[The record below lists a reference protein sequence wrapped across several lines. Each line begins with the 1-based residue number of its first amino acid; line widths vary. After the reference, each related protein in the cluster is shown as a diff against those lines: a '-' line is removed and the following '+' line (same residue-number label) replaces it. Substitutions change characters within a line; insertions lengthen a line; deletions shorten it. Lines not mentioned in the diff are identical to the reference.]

1 MSTDVTSYSC
11 YSQAQCCKQRDSALN
26 ITLTDIRTA
35 DANVRELT
43 RRTPQRESPQL
54 SARLGTNV
62 ELKLE
67 MEQHSGS
74 FKTRGAFHQ
83 MLALGE
89 AALGQGL
96 VAVSGGNFARAVGYC
111 SGALRVNAI
120 VCMPENAPQGSIDA
134 TRDYGATVELLP
146 DAVAAFARADE
157 WVAQGRIS
165 LHPFDN
171 AEQVAGNGIVGLE
184 ILEDCPGMT
193 DIIVS
198 IGGGGLIAGIISAIK
213 AAKPEVRIWGVEPI
227 KAATMHRSLEA
238 GKLVNITPASLTKT
252 LGAPFVSQ
260 TAFDL
265 CRDHLEDLILVSDL
279 DLIRAQQYFIQYEGI
294 APELAAASTLAAA
307 EKIKSRFSADDQL
320 VLLIC
325 GCNDSPE
332 DIASYAAMLSERS
345 DQL

>member
-1 MSTDVTSYSC
+1 MIS
-11 YSQAQCCKQRDSALN
+11 LN
-26 ITLTDIRTA
+26 EIHA
-35 DANVRELT
+35 AAENVQHLT
-43 RRTPQRESPQL
+43 RRTPQRPSPKL
-54 SARLGTNV
+54 SERLGARV

-67 MEQHSGS
+67 MQQHSGS

-83 MLALGE
+83 MLALGD
-89 AALGQGL
+89 AALGKGV
-96 VAVSGGNFARAVGYC
+96 VAVSGGNFARAVAYC
-111 SGALRVNAI
+111 SGVLGVDAI

-134 TRDYGATVELLP
+134 TREYGAAVELLP

-157 WVAQGRIS
+157 WVTQGRTA

-171 AEQVAGNGIVGLE
+171 AQQVAGNGIVALE
-184 ILEDCPGMT
+184 MMEDCPRMT

-213 AAKPEVRIWGVEPI
+213 AAMPAVRIWGVEPEL
-227 KAATMHRSLEA
+227 APTMRMSLSA
-238 GKLVNITPASLTKT
+238 GELVDITPASLTKT

-265 CRDHLEDLILVSDL
+265 CRQHLEDLILVSDL
-279 DLIRAQQYFIQYEGI
+279 EMIAAQQYFVQNEGI

-307 EKIKSRFSADDQL
+307 EKIKSRLAPDSCL

-325 GCNDSPE
+325 GCNDSPA
-332 DIASYAAMLSERS
+332 DIARFA
-345 DQL
+345 QLLNASAD

>member
-1 MSTDVTSYSC
+1 MVS
-11 YSQAQCCKQRDSALN
+11 
-26 ITLTDIRTA
+26 LTDIHEAAENVQHLTLRTK
-35 DANVRELT
+35 
-43 RRTPQRESPQL
+43 QRPSPML
-54 SARLGTNV
+54 SERLGANV

-83 MLALGE
+83 MLALGDE
-89 AALGQGL
+89 ALSKGV

-111 SGALRVNAI
+111 SGALGVDAI
-120 VCMPENAPQGSIDA
+120 VCMPENAPQGSIAA
-134 TRDYGATVELLP
+134 TREYGATVELLP
-146 DAVAAFARADE
+146 DAVAAFARAED
-157 WVAQGRIS
+157 WVAQGRTS

-184 ILEDCPGMT
+184 ILEDCPQMT

-198 IGGGGLIAGIISAIK
+198 IGGGGLIAGVISAVK
-213 AAKPEVRIWGVEPI
+213 ASKPAVRVWGVEPI
-227 KAATMHRSLEA
+227 LAPTMQRSLAANE
-238 GKLVNITPASLTKT
+238 LLNIEPSSLTKT

-260 TAFDL
+260 SAFEL
-265 CRDHLEDLILVSDL
+265 CRDHLADLILVSDL
-279 DLIRAQQYFIQYEGI
+279 ELIAAQQFFITHESI

-307 EKIKSRFSADDQL
+307 DKIKRRLSPEDCL

-332 DIASYAAMLSERS
+332 DIARHAELLS
-345 DQL
+345 DQA

>member
-1 MSTDVTSYSC
+1 MVSLADIQKAVENVE
-11 YSQAQCCKQRDSALN
+11 R
-26 ITLTDIRTA
+26 LTIRS
-35 DANVRELT
+35 
-43 RRTPQRESPQL
+43 PQRESPTL
-54 SARLGTNV
+54 SARLGAKV

-89 AALGQGL
+89 AALGKGV

-111 SGALRVNAI
+111 SGALGVDAI
-120 VCMPENAPQGSIDA
+120 VCMPENAPKGSIDA
-134 TRDYGATVELLP
+134 TRDYGAEVELLP

-157 WVAQGRIS
+157 WVAQGRS
-165 LHPFDN
+165 ALHPFDS

-184 ILEDCPGMT
+184 ILEDCPGLT

-213 AAKPEVRIWGVEPI
+213 AVKPEARIWGVEPEL
-227 KAATMHRSLEA
+227 AATMQRSLEV
-238 GKLVNITPASLTKT
+238 GELVNIRPASLTKT

-265 CRDHLEDLILVSDL
+265 CRKHLEDLILVSDQE
-279 DLIRAQQYFIQYEGI
+279 LIRAQQFFIAHEGI

-307 EKIKSRFSADDQL
+307 DKIKSRLSAGDQL

-332 DIASYAAMLSERS
+332 DIASYAAKIGEGS
-345 DQL
+345 DHL

>member
-1 MSTDVTSYSC
+1 MVS
-11 YSQAQCCKQRDSALN
+11 
-26 ITLTDIRTA
+26 LTDIHQA
-35 DANVRELT
+35 AANVKKLT
-43 RRTPQRESPQL
+43 RRTAQRPSPKL
-54 SARLGTNV
+54 SERLGARV

-83 MLALGE
+83 MLALGD
-89 AALGQGL
+89 AALGKGV
-96 VAVSGGNFARAVGYC
+96 VAVSGGNFARAVAYC
-111 SGALRVNAI
+111 SGVLGVDAI
-120 VCMPENAPQGSIDA
+120 VCMPDNAPQGSIDA
-134 TRDYGATVELLP
+134 TREYGAAVELLP

-157 WVAQGRIS
+157 WVAQGRTA

-171 AEQVAGNGIVGLE
+171 AQQVAGNGIVALE
-184 ILEDCPGMT
+184 IMEDCPRMT

-213 AAKPEVRIWGVEPI
+213 AKMPAVRVWGVEPEL
-227 KAATMHRSLEA
+227 APTMRMSLSA
-238 GKLVNITPASLTKT
+238 GELVDITPASLTKT

-265 CRDHLEDLILVSDL
+265 CRRHLEDLILVSDL
-279 DLIRAQQYFIQYEGI
+279 EMIAAQQYFIQNEGI

-307 EKIKSRFSADDQL
+307 EKIKSRLSKDDCL

-325 GCNDSPE
+325 GCNDSPA
-332 DIASYAAMLSERS
+332 DVARFAQLLNAAA
-345 DQL
+345 D

>member
-1 MSTDVTSYSC
+1 MISLNEIHAAAAK
-11 YSQAQCCKQRDSALN
+11 AQDL
-26 ITLTDIRTA
+26 TL
-35 DANVRELT
+35 
-43 RRTPQRESPQL
+43 RTPQRHSPQL
-54 SARLGTNV
+54 SERLGAKV

-67 MEQHSGS
+67 MQQHSGS

-89 AALGQGL
+89 AARSKGV

-111 SGALRVNAI
+111 SGALGVDAI
-120 VCMPENAPQGSIDA
+120 VCMPENAPQASIDA

-146 DAVAAFARADE
+146 DAVAAFARADD
-157 WVAQGRIS
+157 WVRQGRAN

-171 AEQVAGNGIVGLE
+171 AQQVAGNGIVALE
-184 ILEDCPGMT
+184 IMEDCPQMT

-213 AAKPEVRIWGVEPI
+213 AAMPAVRIWGVEPEL
-227 KAATMHRSLEA
+227 APTMQRSLSA
-238 GKLVNITPASLTKT
+238 GELVDITPASLTKT

-265 CRDHLEDLILVSDL
+265 CGEHLEDLILVSDME
-279 DLIRAQQYFIQYEGI
+279 LIAAQQYFIAHEGI
-294 APELAAASTLAAA
+294 APELAASSTLAAA
-307 EKIKSRFSADDQL
+307 DKIKSRLSQDDCL

-325 GCNDSPE
+325 GCNDSPD
-332 DIASYAAMLSERS
+332 DIARYADMLNERADYS
-345 DQL
+345 

>member
-1 MSTDVTSYSC
+1 MVSLADIQKAVENVE
-11 YSQAQCCKQRDSALN
+11 R
-26 ITLTDIRTA
+26 LTIRS
-35 DANVRELT
+35 
-43 RRTPQRESPQL
+43 PQRPSQTL
-54 SARLGTNV
+54 SARLGANV

-83 MLALGE
+83 MLALGQ
-89 AALGQGL
+89 AALGEGV

-111 SGALRVNAI
+111 SGALGVDAI
-120 VCMPENAPQGSIDA
+120 VCMPENAPQGSVEA
-134 TRDYGATVELLP
+134 TRDYGAEVELLP

-157 WVAQGRIS
+157 WVAQGRTA

-184 ILEDCPGMT
+184 ILEDCPGLT

-213 AAKPEVRIWGVEPI
+213 AVKPEARIWGVEPEL
-227 KAATMHRSLEA
+227 AATMQRSLEA
-238 GKLVNITPASLTKT
+238 GELVNIKPASLTKT

-260 TAFDL
+260 TAFEL
-265 CRDHLEDLILVSDL
+265 CREHLEDLILVSDQE
-279 DLIRAQQYFIQYEGI
+279 LIRAQQFFIAHEGI

-307 EKIKSRFSADDQL
+307 DKIKSRLSPDDQL

-332 DIASYAAMLSERS
+332 DIASYAAMLRESE
-345 DQL
+345 DQS

>member
-1 MSTDVTSYSC
+1 MVSLADIQKAVENVE
-11 YSQAQCCKQRDSALN
+11 R
-26 ITLTDIRTA
+26 LTIRS
-35 DANVRELT
+35 
-43 RRTPQRESPQL
+43 PQRPSPTL
-54 SARLGTNV
+54 SARLGANV

-89 AALGQGL
+89 AALGEGV

-111 SGALRVNAI
+111 SGALGVDAI
-120 VCMPENAPQGSIDA
+120 VCMPENAPKGSVDA
-134 TRDYGATVELLP
+134 TRDYGAEVELLP
-146 DAVAAFARADE
+146 DAVAAFTRADE
-157 WVAQGRIS
+157 WVAQGRS
-165 LHPFDN
+165 ALHPFDN

-184 ILEDCPGMT
+184 ILEDCPGLT

-213 AAKPEVRIWGVEPI
+213 AVKPEARIWGVEPEL
-227 KAATMHRSLEA
+227 AATMQRSLEA
-238 GKLVNITPASLTKT
+238 GELVNIRPASLTKT

-260 TAFDL
+260 TAFEL
-265 CRDHLEDLILVSDL
+265 CREHLEDLILVSDQE
-279 DLIRAQQYFIQYEGI
+279 LIRAQQFFIAHEGI

-307 EKIKSRFSADDQL
+307 DKIKSRLSPDNQL

-332 DIASYAAMLSERS
+332 DIASYAAKIGEGS
-345 DQL
+345 DHL

>member
-1 MSTDVTSYSC
+1 MAISLS
-11 YSQAQCCKQRDSALN
+11 
-26 ITLTDIRTA
+26 DIHEA
-35 DANVRELT
+35 AANVEKLT
-43 RRTPQRESPQL
+43 VRTRQQPSPKL
-54 SARLGTNV
+54 SARLGANV

-83 MLALGE
+83 MLALGD
-89 AALGQGL
+89 AALAQGV

-111 SGALRVNAI
+111 SGALGVDAI

-134 TRDYGATVELLP
+134 TRDYGAKVELLP

-157 WVAQGRIS
+157 WVAQGRAA

-184 ILEDCPGMT
+184 IMEDCPGMT

-198 IGGGGLIAGIISAIK
+198 IGGGGLIAGVISAIK
-213 AAKPEVRIWGVEPI
+213 AAMPAVRIWGVEPL
-227 KAATMHRSLEA
+227 KAATMQRSLAA
-238 GKLVNITPASLTKT
+238 GKLVNINPASLTKT

-265 CRDHLEDLILVSDL
+265 CREQLEDLILVSDL
-279 DLIRAQQYFIQYEGI
+279 DLIRAQQYFIEHEGI

-307 EKIKSRFSADDQL
+307 DKIKSRLSPDDRL
-320 VLLIC
+320 ALLIC
-325 GCNDSPE
+325 GCNDTPE
-332 DIASYAAMLSERS
+332 DIATYATMLRES
-345 DQL
+345 DDQS

>member
-1 MSTDVTSYSC
+1 MV
-11 YSQAQCCKQRDSALN
+11 
-26 ITLTDIRTA
+26 TLTNIQVAAAKVAQYTI
-35 DANVRELT
+35 
-43 RRTPQRESPQL
+43 RTPQRHSPQL
-54 SARLGTNV
+54 SARLGAKV

-67 MEQHSGS
+67 MQQHSGS

-89 AALGQGL
+89 AALAQGV

-111 SGALRVNAI
+111 SGALGVDAI
-120 VCMPENAPQGSIDA
+120 VCMPENAPEGSIDA
-134 TRDYGATVELLP
+134 TRDYGAQVELLP

-157 WVAQGRIS
+157 WVEQGRTA

-184 ILEDCPGMT
+184 IIEDCPGMT

-198 IGGGGLIAGIISAIK
+198 IGGGGLIAGIISAVM
-213 AAKPEVRIWGVEPI
+213 AVKPEVRIWGVEPL
-227 KAATMHRSLEA
+227 KAATMQRSLEA
-238 GKLVNITPASLTKT
+238 GKLVNITPESLTKT

-265 CRDHLEDLILVSDL
+265 CREHLGDLILVSDL
-279 DLIRAQQYFIQYEGI
+279 DLIAAQQTFIEHEGI

-307 EKIKSRFSADDQL
+307 DKVKSRLSPDDQL

-325 GCNDSPE
+325 GCNDSHE
-332 DIASYAAMLSERS
+332 DIASYAAMLRESE
-345 DQL
+345 DQS

>member
-1 MSTDVTSYSC
+1 MT
-11 YSQAQCCKQRDSALN
+11 
-26 ITLTDIRTA
+26 ITLRDIHAAAAQVAQFTIRS
-35 DANVRELT
+35 
-43 RRTPQRESPQL
+43 PQRKSPQL
-54 SARLGTNV
+54 SARLGAKV

-89 AALGQGL
+89 AALSEGV

-111 SGALRVNAI
+111 SGALGIDAI

-157 WVAQGRIS
+157 WVAQGRAS

-171 AEQVAGNGIVGLE
+171 PEQVAGNGIVALE
-184 ILEDCPGMT
+184 IMEDCPGMT

-213 AAKPEVRIWGVEPI
+213 AASPTVRVWGVEPEL
-227 KAATMHRSLEA
+227 APTMHLSLAA
-238 GKLVNITPASLTKT
+238 GELVDISPASLTKT
-252 LGAPFVSQ
+252 LGAPFVSR
-260 TAFDL
+260 TAFEL
-265 CRDHLEDLILVSDL
+265 CRQHLEDLILVSDRE
-279 DLIRAQQYFIQYEGI
+279 LIAAQQYFIKHEGI

-307 EKIKSRFSADDQL
+307 DKIKNRLSPDDHL

-325 GCNDSPE
+325 GCNDSPAE
-332 DIASYAAMLSERS
+332 IARYAKLLDEAA
-345 DQL
+345 D